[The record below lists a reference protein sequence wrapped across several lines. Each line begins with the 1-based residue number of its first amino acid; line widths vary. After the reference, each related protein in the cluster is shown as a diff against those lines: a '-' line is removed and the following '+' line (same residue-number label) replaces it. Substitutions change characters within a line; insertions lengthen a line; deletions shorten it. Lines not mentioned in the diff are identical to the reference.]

1 MCTLKCFC
9 AFSQNLSEFAINKI
23 DKLDGKAD
31 KKITLESESLSKSA
45 TYTFIHLQDSI
56 RKTLIQ
62 SYSSDFITKT
72 DKLLYNELIKIDAK
86 SLVNHIEYKEKYDL
100 FFKWLKAANDEE
112 KVKLLLQKPLK
123 SFKIIPFIEEEKS
136 ALEFTTLIAYENP
149 TLTLE
154 NFRYFKNSTNK
165 NSLVETSVIADPLSA
180 KKYFLPSNEIFQLL
194 QKSENEEIKLLL
206 DIFSET
212 GRNSKSLAL
221 SEAVKQGTLTP
232 KSAHEIAQSGGK
244 NYIDHLLKIR
254 AEENPLG
261 SFSIDRELNT
271 EALRYIRQIND
282 QHENYNTSERFA
294 SLKNFSAAEL
304 YTLIVYSEEEIFTS
318 TFNGIFNQLISQ
330 MKKEQL
336 TGNQL
341 MQKTGY
347 NRFRTFVKISAGY
360 GKLDSFLQT
369 FSDNSARE
377 SFLIKFITGIDESKN
392 FPKEAVAVADAMGSI
407 SDKKMLDIFS
417 VELLNSYAQSEQKTI
432 YGLLISVFREK
443 ATMHKDSIQKIGSNY
458 PLPEINQLSNST
470 LLGIDSTHVQWHFFY
485 DDEDGKM
492 SFGSFL
498 SHFKDGNWNINFLP
512 EYVVISSAKGRK
524 VSIFAN
530 KPEFER
536 SAPQAIRDTLEKW
549 SKSADM
555 VVHRGHSF
563 YVDYTIEN
571 IDDNAKIVLL
581 GSCGSYHR
589 ISDILYQSPTTHIIS
604 TRQIGTMHVN
614 NPLIFEIAELIRKGD
629 DVVWK
634 SLWKNLEQRFPGGG
648 YTGNKFREYI
658 GPHQNL
664 GARFIQAYREFESKP
679 IQN

>member
-1 MCTLKCFC
+1 M
-9 AFSQNLSEFAINKI
+9 
-23 DKLDGKAD
+23 
-31 KKITLESESLSKSA
+31 
-45 TYTFIHLQDSI
+45 
-56 RKTLIQ
+56 
-62 SYSSDFITKT
+62 
-72 DKLLYNELIKIDAK
+72 IKIDAK
-86 SLVNHIEYKEKYDL
+86 SLNNHIEYKEKYEL
-100 FFKWLKAANDEE
+100 FFRWLKAANDEE
-112 KVKLLLQKPLK
+112 KVKLLLQKPSK
-123 SFKIIPFIEEEKS
+123 SFKIIPFIEDKKS
-136 ALEFTTLIAYENP
+136 SIEFTTLVANENP
-149 TLTLE
+149 SLTLE
-154 NFRYFKNSTNK
+154 NFRFFRNFSNK
-165 NSLVETSVIADPLSA
+165 NSLVETCVLSDPLSA
-180 KKYFLPSNEIFQLL
+180 KKYFLSSNEIFQLL

-206 DIFSET
+206 EIFNET

-221 SEAVKQGTLTP
+221 SEAIKKGSLNP
-232 KSAHEIAQSGGK
+232 KSAHEIAQSGGR
-244 NYIDHLLKIR
+244 NYLDHLLKIR
-254 AEENPLG
+254 AEENPVG
-261 SFSIDRELNT
+261 SFSVDRELNT
-271 EALRYIRQIND
+271 EALKYIRQIND

-294 SLKNFSAAEL
+294 SLENFSSAEL

-330 MKKEQL
+330 MKIEEL
-336 TGNQL
+336 SGNQL

-347 NRFRTFVKISAGY
+347 NRFRTFLKICSGY

-369 FSDNSARE
+369 FSDNRARE
-377 SFLIKFITGIDESKN
+377 SFLSKFIMGIDESKN
-392 FPKEAVAVADAMGSI
+392 FLKEAVAVADAMGSI
-407 SDKKMLDIFS
+407 ADKRTLDIFS
-417 VELLNSYAQSEQKTI
+417 VELLNSYAQSELKTI

-443 ATMHKDSIQKIGSNY
+443 ATLHKDSIQKVASSY

-470 LLGIDSTHVQWHFFY
+470 LLGNDSTHIQWHFFY

-498 SHFKDGNWNINFLP
+498 SHFKNGNWNINFLP

-563 YVDYTIEN
+563 YVNYTIEN
-571 IDDNAKIVLL
+571 IDENAKIVLL

-589 ISDILYQSPTTHIIS
+589 ISDILYQSPATHIIS

-614 NPLIFEIAELIRKGD
+614 NPLIFEIAESIRKGD

-634 SLWKNLEQRFPGGG
+634 SLWKNLEQRFPAGG
-648 YTGNKFREYI
+648 YSGNKFREYI